1 MRPADSGEVRIF
13 LDEKLVDFKRPVRIR
28 VNGKVRFEGRVT
40 PSEESIAQAF
50 DLFHDPLRLYPACVK
65 VKWCSWGGL
74 TNMDKK

>member
-1 MRPADSGEVRIF
+1 M
-13 LDEKLVDFKRPVRIR
+13 RIR

-40 PSEESIAQAF
+40 PSEESIAQAL